1 MARRPR
7 KPPRSALF
15 PARSRRRLLCVQ
27 FILVRPSVS
36 YVVILCCALGYILG
50 PWDAKLCAEI
60 DSAPS
65 RSHFSRIDAARSR
78 TVSLKRPG
86 PRGERKSAPGQPC
99 HPYSVM
105 RPGLAWAAVAAA
117 AATEE
122 RCRFTIPVEVDSNRT
137 VKYVVYEDGLD
148 AMNVAVEFC
157 ASIGAAN
164 DVCHNAVASA
174 VACA

>member
-1 MARRPR
+1 
-7 KPPRSALF
+7 
-15 PARSRRRLLCVQ
+15 
-27 FILVRPSVS
+27 
-36 YVVILCCALGYILG
+36 
-50 PWDAKLCAEI
+50 
-60 DSAPS
+60 
-65 RSHFSRIDAARSR
+65 
-78 TVSLKRPG
+78 
-86 PRGERKSAPGQPC
+86 
-99 HPYSVM
+99 M

-122 RCRFTIPVEVDSNRT
+122 RCRFTIPVETDGSRT

-164 DVCHNAVASA
+164 EVCHNAVASA